1 MRPELWAILT
11 AVLWATGAFFGKRG
25 MAHAGLE
32 PQQGLTIRLVISA
45 LVVLAVTAPRLAEL
59 VRGLAAEAEVRRG
72 IGQIALFEGLVAG
85 SLGMLAFYTA
95 LRHGALSRVVPLAFT
110 VPLWGFL
117 LGVLFAGEAVTV
129 TKAVGV
135 AAVVSGI
142 VMLNL

>member
-1 MRPELWAILT
+1 MRPELLAVIT

-25 MAHAGLE
+25 MAQAGLQ

-45 LVVLAVTAPRLAEL
+45 LVLLALTAPRLGEL
-59 VRGLAAEAEVRRG
+59 VRGLGTDLGRRG

-95 LRHGALSRVVPLAFT
+95 LRHGAISRVVPLAFT

-117 LGVLFAGEAVTV
+117 LGVFVAGEAVTL
-129 TKAVGV
+129 TKALGV
-135 AAVVSGI
+135 AAVVAGI
-142 VMLNL
+142 VLLNV

>member
-25 MAHAGLE
+25 MAQAGLE

-45 LVVLAVTAPRLAEL
+45 LVVLAVTAPRLADL
-59 VRGLAAEAEVRRG
+59 VRSLGTEVGRRG